1 MVGARIQQLWSRYR
15 MRRRKKMRKLDSL
28 GLMKPLIVAVKKKI
42 GRKLDDLAAVRSSSG
57 KKIRVLFMD
66 PDATDSD
73 DEGSDLRRRNKQV
86 VREIDVRP
94 IAKPLKTLADQEG
107 KREKHAAAAEASA
120 AAPSCKHKGVRQRRW
135 GKWAAEIRDP
145 IRHAR
150 LWLGTFST
158 SEEAAAAYRA
168 AAARLEEEKRRL
180 RPSKPGAAAAEDSA
194 SSCVC
199 VLSPSSVL
207 PPAAKWWTPKADEER
222 SIAEL
227 FAGEDLIG
235 LDGEAPFLVGELGD
249 DFIGFDGLP
258 LRELPLDGGDLLL
271 DL

>member
-1 MVGARIQQLWSRYR
+1 MVGARFQQLWSRYR
-15 MRRRKKMRKLDSL
+15 MRRRKKMKLLDR
-28 GLMKPLIVAVKKKI
+28 PLIVAAKKKI
-42 GRKLDDLAAVRSSSG
+42 GRKLDDLAEVRSSPV
-57 KKIRVLFMD
+57 KKIRVLFVD

-73 DEGSDLRRRNKQV
+73 DEGSDLTRKNKQV
-86 VREIDVRP
+86 AREIAVQP

-107 KREKHAAAAEASA
+107 EGEKQAAAVASP

-145 IRHAR
+145 IRRAR

-158 SEEAAAAYRA
+158 SEEATAAYRA
-168 AAARLEEEKRRL
+168 AAARLEEEKRCL
-180 RPSKPGAAAAEDSA
+180 RPSKPGAAVAEDSA
-194 SSCVC
+194 SSCLC

-207 PPAAKWWTPKADEER
+207 PPATKWWTPKADEEK

-235 LDGEAPFLVGELGD
+235 LDGEAPFLLGELGD

-258 LRELPLDGGDLLL
+258 LRELPLDGEDLLL
-271 DL
+271 DV

>member
-1 MVGARIQQLWSRYR
+1 M
-15 MRRRKKMRKLDSL
+15 KKLDSL
-28 GLMKPLIVAVKKKI
+28 GPMKPSIVAAKKKI
-42 GRKLDDLAAVRSSSG
+42 GRKLDDLAAVRSSPV
-57 KKIRVLFMD
+57 KKIRVFFMD

-73 DEGSDLRRRNKQV
+73 DEGSDLTRKNKQV
-86 VREIDVRP
+86 VREIAVQP
-94 IAKPLKTLADQEG
+94 IAKPLKTVAEQEG
-107 KREKHAAAAEASA
+107 AREKQAAAAST

-145 IRHAR
+145 IRRAR

-180 RPSKPGAAAAEDSA
+180 RRSKPGPAAAEDSA
-194 SSCVC
+194 SSCVG

-207 PPAAKWWTPKADEER
+207 PPAAKWWTPKADEEK

-227 FAGEDLIG
+227 FAGEDLVG
-235 LDGEAPFLVGELGD
+235 LVGEAPFLVGELGD
-249 DFIGFDGLP
+249 DFIGSDGLP
-258 LRELPLDGGDLLL
+258 LWELPLDGGDLLL